1 MISRVIFRLLLLIL
15 SGCWVCVTWANQQA
29 LVVPLQGPIGPAVA
43 YQVQSTIEQA
53 DIDTTSVII
62 LQIDTPGGLSQS
74 MRQIIKAM
82 LASPIPIVGYVAPSG
97 ARAASAGTFILY
109 ACHLAAMAPGTNL
122 GAATP
127 VNVGGSSAKP
137 SDDKEATLSA
147 SQKKAMNDATA
158 YIRSLAQLRGRNEAW
173 AEMAVTQASSLS
185 AQEAL
190 NKGVINFVSPSLTD
204 LLTQIDGQKITVNDH
219 TVTLHTAD
227 NDILRVK
234 RSWRE
239 QFLAVITNP
248 TLAYLLLVIGAY
260 GLFLEFTHPGLII
273 PGVVGVVAA
282 LIGVYGLNLLPVNYV
297 GLALVLLGL
306 VFFVCEAFVTSYG
319 VLAMGGIVSFFIG
332 SLMLFDE
339 QSVGYHLSIG
349 VVIAVTI
356 LLAVMVLTV
365 IAYLYRSR
373 QAPVVTGQQTLLG
386 LEGRVL
392 IDKNGV
398 WLKLHGELWRI
409 DNPEGLESGQAVVVT
424 AVNGLRLTVATSAR

>member
-1 MISRVIFRLLLLIL
+1 MNRTLVRCLLFIL
-15 SGCWVCVTWANQQA
+15 SGCWLCATWASQQA

-43 YQVQSTIEQA
+43 YQVKSTIEKA
-53 DIDTTSVII
+53 DVDTTSVIV

-82 LASPIPIVGYVAPSG
+82 LVSPIPIVGYVAPSG

-109 ACHLAAMAPGTNL
+109 ASHLAAMAPGTNL

-137 SDDKEATLSA
+137 SDDQKDTLSA

-158 YIRSLAQLRGRNEAW
+158 YIRSLAQLRGRNATW
-173 AEMAVTQASSLS
+173 AEKAVTEASSLS

-190 NKGVINFVSPSLTD
+190 KQGVINFVSPSLTD
-204 LLTQIDGQKITVNDH
+204 LLTQVDGQKVTVNGQV
-219 TVTLHTAD
+219 VTLQTSGS
-227 NDILRVK
+227 DIYRVQ

-260 GLFLEFTHPGLII
+260 GLFLEFTNPGLII

-282 LIGVYGLNLLPVNYV
+282 LIGIYGLNLLPVNYV
-297 GLALVLLGL
+297 GFALVLLGL

-319 VLAMGGIVSFFIG
+319 VLAMGGLVSFFVG

-339 QSVGYHLSIG
+339 QSVGYQLSIG

-356 LLAVMVLTV
+356 VLAVMVLTV

-373 QAPVVTGQQTLLG
+373 QAPVVSGEQTLIG
-386 LEGRVL
+386 LQGLVL
-392 IDKNGV
+392 IDDKGV
-398 WLKLHGELWRI
+398 WLKLQGELWRI
-409 DNPEGLESGQAVVVT
+409 DNPQGLVAGQVVVVT
-424 AVNGLRLTVATSAR
+424 AVDGMRLTVTPSAP